1 MSKNWITKKHLTQLV
16 EAYSFKKKEF
26 VLDEKQESGSYRYS
40 CTRKD
45 SCIHLNISSWYN
57 NIQNK
62 TEGFKVSL
70 SDENGIITCTD
81 FYRMEDEIPI
91 LVMRNIPK
99 EPHSEEYIEALK
111 DIRYLE
117 KENAALTKEKYR
129 LQDEIDDLKSK
140 LAKAK
145 DISSLEKRIEKLS
158 AENREL
164 KKGLKECQKLTAV
177 TRVKNE
183 RGAGRHKSPE
193 RAEAIKRLKQLVADG
208 TSQDRILK
216 ELKISKRT
224 FYRYKKEIER

>member
-1 MSKNWITKKHLTQLV
+1 MAKNWITKKQLSQLIN
-16 EAYSFKKKEF
+16 AYSFKKNEF
-26 VLDEKQESGSYRYS
+26 VLDEGQESGTYRYS
-40 CTRKD
+40 SSRKD
-45 SCIHLNISSWYN
+45 SGIHLTVSSWYN
-57 NIQNK
+57 SIQAK
-62 TEGFKVSL
+62 TEGYKVSL

-81 FYRMEDEIPI
+81 FYRPEGDSLI
-91 LVMRNIPK
+91 LVMRNVPK
-99 EPHSEEYIEALK
+99 EPRSDEYRETLK
-111 DIRYLE
+111 DIRQLE
-117 KENAALTKEKYR
+117 KENYALYHEKKR

-145 DISSLEKRIEKLS
+145 DISSLEKKIEKLS

-164 KKGLKECQKLTAV
+164 KKSLKACQKLTVV

-193 RAEAIKRLKQLVADG
+193 RAEAIKRLKQLIADD

-224 FYRYKKEIER
+224 FYRYKKELE